1 MVFFSPSPR
10 GLWGVVVCLFVF
22 GGIAGPVVNLDP
34 LLASGLDYERNPP
47 GHAPPCGC
55 GCACACAPLWA
66 CGCGCVGMRVRVG
79 VHACAPPWVCVRAC
93 VPVPPRGCACVCACV
108 CAYVR
113 VCLRACVR
121 VCVRVR
127 GGRLHPPGV
136 LEKQN
141 EFVKNSQ
148 LTGAF
153 DKYRVTDWSDYE

>member
-1 MVFFSPSPR
+1 M
-10 GLWGVVVCLFVF
+10 VCLFVF
-22 GGIAGPVVNLDP
+22 GGIAVPVVNLAP
-34 LLASGLDYERNPP
+34 LWASGLDYERNPP

-66 CGCGCVGMRVRVG
+66 CGCGCVGMRVR
-79 VHACAPPWVCVRAC
+79 AC
-93 VPVPPRGCACVCACV
+93 VPVPPRGCAYACACVCAYVRVCLRACV